1 MHRKSYI
8 KAKDKCEIGKN
19 ICSRYNKEY
28 TYSFNIE
35 RRSTNKKKKSA
46 TDNRKMDII
55 LRKENL
61 GDLETKQVS
70 LIHNKTEIAKSD
82 TTSHRSKI

>member
-1 MHRKSYI
+1 MKLEKI
-8 KAKDKCEIGKN
+8 FAAGTTKN
-19 ICSRYNKEY
+19 ILTPSILKEGLP
-28 TYSFNIE
+28 I
-35 RRSTNKKKKSA
+35 KKKKSA